1 MKTDRTG
8 IFDADERE
16 PLQQIIE
23 DSAAKTDQDNVMAR
37 LRDLFGVG
45 DY

>member
-8 IFDADERE
+8 VFDADERE

-23 DSAAKTDQDNVMAR
+23 VSAAKMDQDNVMAR
-37 LRDLFGVG
+37 LRERFGVG
-45 DY
+45 VY